1 MPRFPMYRHVVRITW
16 IFLFSLAIFG
26 CAGPDSGTDTDKP
39 STPRAASA
47 PAPADTTTAPKLVER
62 EFPLLNND
70 NIEEFLMEY
79 FKANPERRILVST
92 PLGDMKVRLY
102 DDTPLHTANF
112 LMLVKREYF
121 NGTEFTRIIDDFIV
135 QGGNN
140 ESETEEIKRILI
152 GSYLIPA
159 EFRPQNIHKK
169 GVLSM
174 ARRYEDNPEKR
185 SAAYNFFF
193 VDGRTFN
200 EPQLLMLERD
210 HDMSIPE
217 WKREVYKTV
226 GGAPH
231 LDGQHTV
238 FGEIYEGLD
247 VLEKLSAVETDE
259 FDWPLSP
266 LPVEMSVIE

>member
-1 MPRFPMYRHVVRITW
+1 MYRHVVRITW
-16 IFLFSLAIFG
+16 IFLFSLAVLG
-26 CAGPDSGTDTDKP
+26 CTGPDTGTDTDST
-39 STPRAASA
+39 STPETA
-47 PAPADTTTAPKLVER
+47 PAPSPADTTAPPEPVKR

-121 NGTEFTRIIDDFIV
+121 NGTEFTRVIDDFIV

-259 FDWPLSP
+259 VDWPLSP